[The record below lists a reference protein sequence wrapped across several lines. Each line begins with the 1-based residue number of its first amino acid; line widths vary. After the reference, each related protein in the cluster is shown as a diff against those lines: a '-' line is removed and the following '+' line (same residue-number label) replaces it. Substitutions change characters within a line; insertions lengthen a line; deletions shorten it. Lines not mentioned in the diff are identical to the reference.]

1 MARERLEVEEKSIL
15 STTFRNASFPCQN
28 SAKLRALGAKN
39 MLTCQRALRAYAL
52 MCKRAFLN
60 NVNSYEIQIC

>member
-1 MARERLEVEEKSIL
+1 MASERLEVEEKSIL

-39 MLTCQRALRAYAL
+39 MLTCLHAIMLIHMKSSIML
-52 MCKRAFLN
+52 IHMKSKF
-60 NVNSYEIQIC
+60 VNYI